1 MISGKVTYRQRDL
14 LLTRFPFSDLEHA
27 KVRPVLVV
35 SNDLYNRRAADL
47 IVCAITSSPR
57 PHVYSVEITD
67 LDLETG
73 HLRVA
78 SKVRVDAITAI
89 EQSIILK
96 RIGRMGV
103 AKYAATIALLLRLIS
118 LPRKATT

>member
-1 MISGKVTYRQRDL
+1 MISGKVTYKQRDL

-35 SNDLYNRRAADL
+35 SNDLYNRQAADL
-47 IVCAITSSPR
+47 IVCAITSSSR
-57 PHVYSVEITD
+57 PHVYAVEVTD

-73 HLRVA
+73 HLRSA
-78 SKVRVDAITAI
+78 SRVRVDAITAI
-89 EQSIILK
+89 EQGIILK

-103 AKYAATIALLLRLIS
+103 ARYETTVALLLRLVS
-118 LPRKATT
+118 VPRKATG